1 MSFMDGYMEQVMAG
15 YTRENTLNEA
25 WLGQLPL
32 FLRLI
37 QMQELMH
44 YAQYLDEPDEELQAG
59 LRYKIRCIEEDIPYM
74 GFFDDIFSPERPF
87 AL

>member
-1 MSFMDGYMEQVMAG
+1 MDGYMEQVMAG

-44 YAQYLDEPDEELQAG
+44 YAQYLDEPDQELQAG